1 MSASL
6 LHLSRESVADP
17 ARWYLNTLAAAEQLY
32 DALYV
37 WKKQASITVTPI
49 SLAFFR
55 DFSSSIAAGTYAAG
69 SPQYTTLYA
78 AIAAYADGFVS
89 KVQQYAQNNGSLAEQ
104 YDRNN
109 GNPLSARDLTW
120 SYASF
125 LTAAARRAGV
135 LPPAWAGANPAA
147 TSLPSSCYATSIVGS
162 YSAVSVP
169 SFPPSQTPISGVP
182 PTTTGTG
189 PAPTTTRVGTP
200 TTTTSCATATAVA
213 VTFNSRKVT
222 QFGQT
227 VKIVG
232 NNAALGNWDTGK
244 AVTLSASGYS
254 ANNPV
259 WSGTVTLAAGQALQY
274 KYIVVNQDGSVTWEA
289 DPNRAYT
296 VPRSCSTTASR
307 SDTWQ

>member
-1 MSASL
+1 M
-6 LHLSRESVADP
+6 RTRFFNPD
-17 ARWYLNTLAAAEQLY
+17 RWYLNTLAAAEQLY

-37 WKKQASITVTPI
+37 WKKQASITVTST
-49 SLAFFR
+49 SLPFFR
-55 DFSSSIAAGTYAAG
+55 DFSSSITAGTYPAG
-69 SPQYTTLYA
+69 SPEYTTLYTT
-78 AIAAYADGFVS
+78 IEAYADGFVS

-104 YDRNN
+104 YDRNT
-109 GNPLSARDLTW
+109 GQPLSARDLTW

-125 LTAAARRAGV
+125 LTAAARRAGI
-135 LPPAWAGANPAA
+135 LPPAWAGSNPAA
-147 TSLPSSCYATSIVGS
+147 TSLPSSCYATSVVGS
-162 YSAVSVP
+162 YSAASAS
-169 SFPPSQTPISGVP
+169 SFPPSQTPINGTAP
-182 PTTTGTG
+182 PTSGTG
-189 PAPTTTRVGTP
+189 PTPTTTRVGTSP
-200 TTTTSCATATAVA
+200 TTTTTSCATVTAVA

-232 NNAALGNWDTGK
+232 NVAALGNWDTSK
-244 AVTLSASGYS
+244 AVALGASGYS
-254 ANNPV
+254 ASNPV

-296 VPRSCSTTASR
+296 VPKSCSTTASR

>member
-1 MSASL
+1 MSVSL
-6 LHLSRESVADP
+6 YLTREPLAKPD
-17 ARWYLNTLAAAEQLY
+17 RWYLNTLAAAEQLY

-37 WKKQASITVTPI
+37 WKKQASITVTST

-55 DFSSSIAAGTYAAG
+55 DFSSSITAGTYAAG
-69 SPQYTTLYA
+69 STEYTTLYA
-78 AIAAYADGFVS
+78 AIATYADGFVS

-135 LPPAWAGANPAA
+135 LPPAWAGSNPAA

-162 YSAVSVP
+162 YSAASAS
-169 SFPPSQTPISGVP
+169 SFPPSQTPVN
-182 PTTTGTG
+182 GT
-189 PAPTTTRVGTP
+189 PAPTSSTGPTP
-200 TTTTSCATATAVA
+200 TTTTTSCAVATAVA

-232 NNAALGNWDTGK
+232 NTAALGNWDTGK
-244 AVTLSASGYS
+244 AVALGASGYS
-254 ANNPV
+254 ASNPV
-259 WSGTVTLAAGQALQY
+259 WSGSVTLAAGQALQY